1 MDNPDDDHIDIFTK
15 STWPVVKNLHENL
28 NMSCAVKQTDSYGW
42 LKNGT
47 FDGAMGLFQKKK
59 INALS
64 HGTNMRADRLPYV
77 EFTGEIFAISTPFL
91 FRQPPLS
98 AISNIFVLPL
108 SLSVWVCLVVTIL
121 VIIAAM
127 MTQQTHSLLKHRLFP
142 LDIATF
148 VWGAVCQQSSVLV
161 ITTTSGRVTVLTTFL
176 AMLALFTSYS
186 ASIVAL
192 LQTSSQSIRTIED
205 LVASPLQ
212 MGIQEAGYNRF
223 NYIHENRSA
232 LNEVYVK
239 RIQPLGSKGWIYD
252 TVKGIERARTEL
264 FALQV
269 ESTTAYKVI
278 DRTYRE
284 SEKCSLSEIH
294 LLRLPVTTMTVE
306 RNSPYKEIFKRRLR
320 WQRENG
326 LMNRV
331 KRRWLPSK
339 PVCERG
345 IRQVRTVG
353 MPEIRPALY
362 VLFLGLVTSLTICL
376 SESLYHRATC
386 AKRKQKECNE

>member
-1 MDNPDDDHIDIFTK
+1 MDNINDNHIDIFTK

-28 NMSCAVKQTDSYGW
+28 NMTCAVKQTDSYGW

-47 FDGAMGLFQKKK
+47 FDGAMGLFQQKK

-64 HGTNMRADRLPYV
+64 HGTNMRVDRLLYV

-108 SLSVWVCLVVTIL
+108 SLSVWVCLLLTIL
-121 VIIAAM
+121 VIIAVM
-127 MTQQTHSLLKHRLFP
+127 ITQQTHSLRKNRLF
-142 LDIATF
+142 LFEIATF

-161 ITTTSGRVTVLTTFL
+161 VTTTSGRVIVFTTFL

-186 ASIVAL
+186 ASIVVL
-192 LQTSSQSIRTIED
+192 LQTSSHSIRTIDD
-205 LVASPLQ
+205 LVASPLE

-223 NYIHENRSA
+223 NYIYENRSA

-239 RIQPLGSKGWIYD
+239 RIQPLGPRGWIYD
-252 TVKGIERARTEL
+252 TVQGIERARTEL

-306 RNSPYKEIFKRRLR
+306 RNSPYKEIFKRRIR

-331 KRRWLPSK
+331 KRRWLPTK

-345 IRQVRTVG
+345 IRQVRAVG
-353 MPEIRPALY
+353 IQEIKPALY
-362 VLFLGLVTSLTICL
+362 VLLFGIVIPLSICL
-376 SESLYHRATC
+376 TESLYHRAAC
-386 AKRKQKECNE
+386 AKRWVGVH